1 MEGRWIDLDYH
12 DVWNFFNKPV
22 MMETLVDLLVCAVPI
37 WAAVMVGLLI
47 GWSWRPRWTGLLFL
61 GFRSKFRLVWTAAMA
76 FGARRFW
83 FAFTALSA
91 FSVCRQ
97 LWFCFRS
104 KSRTEEEESGEEL
117 DASFTNL
124 APGITAASAVA
135 EESSDLVYS
144 CRCDIKLVLYFC

>member
-1 MEGRWIDLDYH
+1 MDRSS
-12 DVWNFFNKPV
+12 FFGIPV
-22 MMETLVDLLVCAVPI
+22 QVSV
-37 WAAVMVGLLI
+37 
-47 GWSWRPRWTGLLFL
+47 
-61 GFRSKFRLVWTAAMA
+61 RS

-97 LWFCFRS
+97 LWFSFRNN
-104 KSRTEEEESGEEL
+104 SRTLEEESGVEL
-117 DASFTNL
+117 DVSVTNL
-124 APGITAASAVA
+124 APGMTAASVVA